1 MLAWRAWYA
10 LVSRKGLPPTPRART
25 LTFARTSAR
34 KSRARAGGG
43 LARIEERGARAGP
56 VRRAGGGL
64 SLQTFAAFQVRDFRL
79 LWFNNFSYA
88 LVQGILRFAFP
99 WLVIEALLARDFF
112 LGAVSFALGVPVLF
126 LALPVGVLS
135 DRWDRRMLL
144 FVSQFLV
151 LAASLLTAV
160 LIWMDLMSI
169 AMSMVMALFAGV
181 GIAIGQP
188 VRQALI
194 PAVVPKE
201 RLMNAI
207 TLNSLG
213 QNVSQ
218 IAGPALGGAAILIW
232 GIGGSFAL
240 QAALVGAGVFFLIPL
255 RIPERA
261 PSPVANGET
270 GAPTRSRLSILF
282 SDIFEGFRFIAFKN
296 AEIRVLFILLLASA
310 LVIMGPWQ
318 TLLPR
323 IGQAQLEQNA
333 LWTSML
339 FAFMGVGT
347 IVSSL
352 ILASIP
358 RIANAGGWFSLTLVI
373 GGSLAVGIGLSESY
387 ALTVV
392 LMVLSGFNAGFF
404 MNLNLTLIQSHTP
417 GDVMGRVMAIYTL
430 MLQGGSPFGG
440 LLAGLGAEWL
450 TAGGWFALCG
460 GAIAAVAVVFLVT
473 QPGLRRMP
481 SHPEAP
487 AAAPADAGSG

>member
-1 MLAWRAWYA
+1 M
-10 LVSRKGLPPTPRART
+10 
-25 LTFARTSAR
+25 
-34 KSRARAGGG
+34 
-43 LARIEERGARAGP
+43 
-56 VRRAGGGL
+56 
-64 SLQTFAAFQVRDFRL
+64 RDFRL

-151 LAASLLTAV
+151 LAASLLTAILV
-160 LIWMDLMSI
+160 WIDVMTVAV
-169 AMSMVMALFAGV
+169 AMAMALFAGV
-181 GIAIGQP
+181 GIAVGQP

-218 IAGPALGGAAILIW
+218 IGGPALGGAAIALW

-240 QAALVGAGVFFLIPL
+240 QAMLVGVGVFFIIPL

-261 PSPVANGET
+261 PAVATGGE
-270 GAPTRSRLSILF
+270 GRADQSRLRVML
-282 SDIFEGFRFIAFKN
+282 SDIFEGFRFIVFKN
-296 AEIRVLFILLLASA
+296 AQIRVLFILLLASA

-323 IGQAQLEQNA
+323 IGQAQLDQGA
-333 LWTSML
+333 FWTAML

-440 LLAGLGAEWL
+440 LLAGIGAEWL

-487 AAAPADAGSG
+487 PAAPADAGSG

>member
-1 MLAWRAWYA
+1 M
-10 LVSRKGLPPTPRART
+10 
-25 LTFARTSAR
+25 
-34 KSRARAGGG
+34 GG
-43 LARIEERGARAGP
+43 LARLTEERGSPTRSARR
-56 VRRAGGGL
+56 VGGGL
-64 SLQTFAAFQVRDFRL
+64 SLQTFAAFELRDFRL
-79 LWFNNFSYA
+79 LWLNNFSYA

-135 DRWDRRMLL
+135 DRWDRRVLL
-144 FVSQFLV
+144 FVSQFVVLV
-151 LAASLLTAV
+151 ASLLAAV
-160 LIWMDLMSI
+160 LIWVD
-169 AMSMVMALFAGV
+169 AMTLGMAMVMALFAGV

-194 PAVVPKE
+194 PAVVPSH

-218 IAGPALGGAAILIW
+218 ISGPALGGAAIALW
-232 GIGGSFAL
+232 GIGGSFGL
-240 QAALVGAGVFFLIPL
+240 QAVLVAIGVLFIIPL
-255 RIPERA
+255 RIPPRA
-261 PSPVANGET
+261 PSTVPSEEA
-270 GAPTRSRLSILF
+270 GAPSQSRLTVLF
-282 SDIFEGFRFIAFKN
+282 NDIFEGFRFIAFKN

-323 IGQAQLEQNA
+323 IGQAQLGQGA
-333 LWTSML
+333 FWTSML

-358 RIANAGGWFSLTLVI
+358 RIPNAGGWFSLTLVI
-373 GGSLAVGIGLSESY
+373 GGGLAVGIGLSHSY
-387 ALTVV
+387 PLTV
-392 LMVLSGFNAGFF
+392 LFMVLSGFNAGFF

-440 LLAGLGAEWL
+440 LLAGIGAEWL

-460 GAIAAVAVVFLVT
+460 GVIAAVAAVFLVT
-473 QPGLRRMP
+473 QPRLRRMP
-481 SHPEAP
+481 SHPETP
-487 AAAPADAGSG
+487 VAASADAGSG

>member
-1 MLAWRAWYA
+1 MTRQTDAPG
-10 LVSRKGLPPTPRART
+10 SRSDSPRPQGRRPT
-25 LTFARTSAR
+25 LETFASF
-34 KSRARAGGG
+34 
-43 LARIEERGARAGP
+43 
-56 VRRAGGGL
+56 
-64 SLQTFAAFQVRDFRL
+64 SLRDFRL
-79 LWFNNFSYA
+79 LWLNNFSYA

-112 LGAVSFALGVPVLF
+112 LGAISFALGVPVLF

-135 DRWDRRMLL
+135 DRWDRRLLL
-144 FVSQFLV
+144 FVSQFVV

-160 LIWMDLMSI
+160 LIWAGVMTI
-169 AMSMVMALFAGV
+169 ALSMAMALFAGV

-194 PAVVPKE
+194 PAAVPPD

-218 IAGPALGGAAILIW
+218 IAGPAFGGAAIALW
-232 GIGGSFAL
+232 GIGGSFGL
-240 QAALVGAGVFFLIPL
+240 QAVLVGVGLLFLIPL
-255 RIPERA
+255 RIPERPA
-261 PSPVANGET
+261 AGMPRLAVSGE
-270 GAPTRSRLSILF
+270 RSRFSLML
-282 SDIFEGFRFIAFKN
+282 SDIVEGFRFIVFKN
-296 AEIRVLFILLLASA
+296 AQIRVLFILLLASA

-323 IGQAQLEQNA
+323 IGQMQLEQGA
-333 LWTSML
+333 FWTSML

-373 GGSLAVGIGLSESY
+373 GGSLAVGIGLSHDY
-387 ALTVV
+387 WLTVL

-440 LLAGLGAEWL
+440 LLAGLGAEW
-450 TAGGWFALCG
+450 TSAGVWFALSG
-460 GAIAAVAVVFLVT
+460 AAVAAVAAVFLLT
-473 QPGLRRMP
+473 QPSLRRMP
-481 SHPEAP
+481 SHPETPVAQGGEP
-487 AAAPADAGSG
+487 AARERSGRAAEPSAGG

>member
-1 MLAWRAWYA
+1 M
-10 LVSRKGLPPTPRART
+10 
-25 LTFARTSAR
+25 
-34 KSRARAGGG
+34 GG
-43 LARIEERGARAGP
+43 LARLTEERGSPTRSARR
-56 VRRAGGGL
+56 VGGGL
-64 SLQTFAAFQVRDFRL
+64 SLQTFAAFELRDFRL
-79 LWFNNFSYA
+79 LWLNNFSYA

-135 DRWDRRMLL
+135 DRWDRRVLL
-144 FVSQFLV
+144 FVSQFVVLV
-151 LAASLLTAV
+151 ASLLAAV
-160 LIWMDLMSI
+160 LIWVD
-169 AMSMVMALFAGV
+169 AMTLGMAMVMALFAGV

-194 PAVVPKE
+194 PAVVPSH

-218 IAGPALGGAAILIW
+218 ISGPALGGAAIALW
-232 GIGGSFAL
+232 GIGGSFGL
-240 QAALVGAGVFFLIPL
+240 QAVLVAIGVLFIIPL
-255 RIPERA
+255 RIPPRA
-261 PSPVANGET
+261 PSTVPSEEA
-270 GAPTRSRLSILF
+270 GAPSQSRLTVLF
-282 SDIFEGFRFIAFKN
+282 NDIFEGFRFIAFKN

-323 IGQAQLEQNA
+323 IGQAQLGQGA
-333 LWTSML
+333 FWTSML

-358 RIANAGGWFSLTLVI
+358 RIPNAGGWFSLTLVI
-373 GGSLAVGIGLSESY
+373 GGGLAVGIGLSHSY
-387 ALTVV
+387 PLTV
-392 LMVLSGFNAGFF
+392 LFMVLSGFNAGFF

-440 LLAGLGAEWL
+440 LLAGIGAEWL
-450 TAGGWFALCG
+450 TAGGWFSLCG
-460 GAIAAVAVVFLVT
+460 GVIAAVAAVFLVT
-473 QPGLRRMP
+473 QPRLRRMP
-481 SHPEAP
+481 SHPETP
-487 AAAPADAGSG
+487 VAASADAGSG

>member
-1 MLAWRAWYA
+1 VGYLARLTDGRGSRA
-10 LVSRKGLPPTPRART
+10 G
-25 LTFARTSAR
+25 SAR
-34 KSRARAGGG
+34 AAGT
-43 LARIEERGARAGP
+43 
-56 VRRAGGGL
+56 GL

-151 LAASLLTAV
+151 LAASLLTAILV
-160 LIWMDLMSI
+160 WIDVMTVAV
-169 AMSMVMALFAGV
+169 AMAMALFAGV
-181 GIAIGQP
+181 GIAVGQP

-218 IAGPALGGAAILIW
+218 IGGPALGGAAIALW

-240 QAALVGAGVFFLIPL
+240 QAMLVGVGVFFIIPL

-261 PSPVANGET
+261 PAVANDGE
-270 GAPTRSRLSILF
+270 GRADQSRLRVMLG
-282 SDIFEGFRFIAFKN
+282 DIFEGFRFIVFKN
-296 AEIRVLFILLLASA
+296 AQIRVLFILLLASA

-323 IGQAQLEQNA
+323 IGQAQLDQGA
-333 LWTSML
+333 FWTAML

-440 LLAGLGAEWL
+440 LLAGIGAEWL

>member
-1 MLAWRAWYA
+1 M
-10 LVSRKGLPPTPRART
+10 
-25 LTFARTSAR
+25 
-34 KSRARAGGG
+34 GG
-43 LARIEERGARAGP
+43 LARLTEERGSPTRSARR
-56 VRRAGGGL
+56 VGGGL
-64 SLQTFAAFQVRDFRL
+64 SLQTFAAFELRDFRL
-79 LWFNNFSYA
+79 LWLNNFSYA

-99 WLVIEALLARDFF
+99 WLVIEALLAGNIA

-135 DRWDRRMLL
+135 DRWDRRVLL
-144 FVSQFLV
+144 FVSQFVVLV
-151 LAASLLTAV
+151 ASLLAAV
-160 LIWMDLMSI
+160 LIWVD
-169 AMSMVMALFAGV
+169 AMTVGMAMVMALFAGV

-194 PAVVPKE
+194 PAVVPSH

-218 IAGPALGGAAILIW
+218 ISGPALGGAAIALW
-232 GIGGSFAL
+232 GIGGSFGL
-240 QAALVGAGVFFLIPL
+240 QAVLVAIGVLFIIPL
-255 RIPERA
+255 RIPPRA
-261 PSPVANGET
+261 PSTVPSEEA
-270 GAPTRSRLSILF
+270 GAPSQSRLTVLF
-282 SDIFEGFRFIAFKN
+282 NDIFEGFRFIAFKN
-296 AEIRVLFILLLASA
+296 AEIRVLFILLLASS

-323 IGQAQLEQNA
+323 IGQAQLGQGA
-333 LWTSML
+333 FWTSML

-358 RIANAGGWFSLTLVI
+358 RIPNAGGWFSLTLVI
-373 GGSLAVGIGLSESY
+373 GGGLAVGIGLSHSY
-387 ALTVV
+387 PLTV
-392 LMVLSGFNAGFF
+392 LFMVLSGFNAGFF

-440 LLAGLGAEWL
+440 LLAGIGAEWL

-460 GAIAAVAVVFLVT
+460 GVIAAVAAVFLVT
-473 QPGLRRMP
+473 QPRLRRMP
-481 SHPEAP
+481 SHPETP
-487 AAAPADAGSG
+487 VAASADAGSG

>member
-1 MLAWRAWYA
+1 MRFARHRRGAYVDVRERVRRAALA
-10 LVSRKGLPPTPRART
+10 LV
-25 LTFARTSAR
+25 
-34 KSRARAGGG
+34 GG
-43 LARIEERGARAGP
+43 LAGSIDGRGARTRPA
-56 VRRAGGGL
+56 RRAGGGL

-151 LAASLLTAV
+151 LGASLLTAA
-160 LIWMDLMSI
+160 LIWMDVMSVAL
-169 AMSMVMALFAGV
+169 AMAMALFAGV
-181 GIAIGQP
+181 GIAVGQP

-194 PAVVPKE
+194 PAVVPSD

-218 IAGPALGGAAILIW
+218 IAGPALGGAAIALW
-232 GIGGSFAL
+232 GIGGSFGL
-240 QAALVGAGVFFLIPL
+240 QAILVAAGVLFIIPL
-255 RIPERA
+255 RIPERTLVV
-261 PSPVANGET
+261 PNGAAAT
-270 GAPTRSRLSILF
+270 GRSRLSVML
-282 SDIFEGFRFIAFKN
+282 SDIFEGFHFIAFKN
-296 AEIRVLFILLLASA
+296 AQIRVLFILLLASA

-323 IGQAQLEQNA
+323 IGQAQLEQGA
-333 LWTSML
+333 FWTSML

-373 GGSLAVGIGLSESY
+373 GGSLAVGIGLSDSY
-387 ALTVV
+387 PLTVV
-392 LMVLSGFNAGFF
+392 FMVLSGFNAGFF

-440 LLAGLGAEWL
+440 LLAGVGAEWL

-460 GAIAAVAVVFLVT
+460 GAIAAVAAVFLIT

-481 SHPEAP
+481 SHPETP
-487 AAAPADAGSG
+487 AAASADAGSG

>member
-1 MLAWRAWYA
+1 MVPAAGGARLPVA
-10 LVSRKGLPPTPRART
+10 LGGRT
-25 LTFARTSAR
+25 LTFARTSAL

-43 LARIEERGARAGP
+43 LARIEERGAGAGP
-56 VRRAGGGL
+56 ARLAGRGL
-64 SLQTFAAFQVRDFRL
+64 NLQTFAAFELRDFRL
-79 LWFNNFSYA
+79 LWLNNFSYA

-135 DRWDRRMLL
+135 DRWDRRVLL

-151 LAASLLTAV
+151 LAASSLTAI
-160 LIWMDLMSI
+160 LIWVDVMTIGM
-169 AMSMVMALFAGV
+169 AMVMALFAGV
-181 GIAIGQP
+181 GIAVGQP

-194 PAVVPKE
+194 PAVVPSH

-218 IAGPALGGAAILIW
+218 IGGPALGGIAITLW
-232 GIGGSFAL
+232 GIGGSFGL
-240 QAALVGAGVFFLIPL
+240 QAVLVAVGVLFIIPL
-255 RIPERA
+255 RIPPRA
-261 PSPVANGET
+261 PSPVPSAEA
-270 GAPTRSRLSILF
+270 GAPVRSRLTVLF

-296 AEIRVLFILLLASA
+296 AEIRVLFILLLASS

-323 IGQAQLEQNA
+323 IGQAQLGQGA
-333 LWTSML
+333 FWTSML

-358 RIANAGGWFSLTLVI
+358 RIRNAGGWFSLTLVI
-373 GGSLAVGIGLSESY
+373 GGALAVGIGFSHSY
-387 ALTVV
+387 LLTV
-392 LMVLSGFNAGFF
+392 LFMVLSGFNAGFF

-417 GDVMGRVMAIYTL
+417 SDVMGRVMALYTL
-430 MLQGGSPFGG
+430 MLMGGAPFGG

-450 TAGGWFALCG
+450 GAGGWFSLCG
-460 GAIAAVAVVFLVT
+460 AAIAVVALVFLIT

-481 SHPEAP
+481 SHPEPP
-487 AAAPADAGSG
+487 AAAPADTGSG

>member
-1 MLAWRAWYA
+1 M
-10 LVSRKGLPPTPRART
+10 
-25 LTFARTSAR
+25 
-34 KSRARAGGG
+34 
-43 LARIEERGARAGP
+43 
-56 VRRAGGGL
+56 
-64 SLQTFAAFQVRDFRL
+64 RDFRL

-151 LAASLLTAV
+151 LAASLLTAILV
-160 LIWMDLMSI
+160 WVDVMTVAV
-169 AMSMVMALFAGV
+169 AMAMALFAGV
-181 GIAIGQP
+181 GIAVGQP

-194 PAVVPKE
+194 PAVVPQE

-218 IAGPALGGAAILIW
+218 IAGPALGGAAIALW

-240 QAALVGAGVFFLIPL
+240 QAMLVGVGVFFIIPL

-261 PSPVANGET
+261 PAVPTGGE
-270 GAPTRSRLSILF
+270 GRADQSRLRVML
-282 SDIFEGFRFIAFKN
+282 SDIFEGFRFIVFKN
-296 AEIRVLFILLLASA
+296 AQIRVLFILLLASA

-323 IGQAQLEQNA
+323 IGQAQLEQGA
-333 LWTSML
+333 FWTAML

-387 ALTVV
+387 ALTVA

-440 LLAGLGAEWL
+440 LLAGIGAEWL

>member
-1 MLAWRAWYA
+1 MVRARGAARFARHGRGAYVDVRGSVRRAALA
-10 LVSRKGLPPTPRART
+10 LV
-25 LTFARTSAR
+25 
-34 KSRARAGGG
+34 GG
-43 LARIEERGARAGP
+43 LAQTTERGARAGSARP
-56 VRRAGGGL
+56 AGGGL

-99 WLVIEALLARDFF
+99 WLLIEALLARDFF

-151 LAASLLTAV
+151 LGAS
-160 LIWMDLMSI
+160 
-169 AMSMVMALFAGV
+169 LFAGV
-181 GIAIGQP
+181 GIAVGQP

-194 PAVVPKE
+194 PAVVPPE

-218 IAGPALGGAAILIW
+218 IGGPALGGAAIALW
-232 GIGGSFAL
+232 GIGGSFGL
-240 QAALVGAGVFFLIPL
+240 QAMLVGIGVFFIIPL
-255 RIPERA
+255 RIPNRA
-261 PSPVANGET
+261 PAAQPAGVAVASRSPLRVM
-270 GAPTRSRLSILF
+270 LH
-282 SDIFEGFRFIAFKN
+282 DIFEGFRFIVFKN
-296 AEIRVLFILLLASA
+296 AQIRVLFILLLLSA

-323 IGQAQLEQNA
+323 IGQAQLGQGA
-333 LWTSML
+333 FWTAML

-373 GGSLAVGIGLSESY
+373 GGSLAVGIGLSDSY
-387 ALTVV
+387 PLTVV
-392 LMVLSGFNAGFF
+392 FMVLSGFNAGFF

-440 LLAGLGAEWL
+440 LLAGVGAEWL

-460 GAIAAVAVVFLVT
+460 GAIAAVALVFLIT

-481 SHPEAP
+481 SHPETP
-487 AAAPADAGSG
+487 AAASADAGSG

>member
-1 MLAWRAWYA
+1 MAE
-10 LVSRKGLPPTPRART
+10 
-25 LTFARTSAR
+25 
-34 KSRARAGGG
+34 
-43 LARIEERGARAGP
+43 RIDERGARAAP
-56 VRRAGGGL
+56 ARRAGGGL
-64 SLQTFAAFQVRDFRL
+64 SLNTFAAFELRDFRL

-135 DRWDRRMLL
+135 DRWDRRVLL
-144 FVSQFLV
+144 FVSQFVV
-151 LAASLLTAV
+151 LGASLLTAV
-160 LIWMDLMSI
+160 LIWMDVMTVGV
-169 AMSMVMALFAGV
+169 SMAMALFAGV

-194 PAVVPKE
+194 PAVVPAD

-218 IAGPALGGAAILIW
+218 IAGPALGGAAIALW

-255 RIPERA
+255 RIPARA
-261 PSPVANGET
+261 PAAPARAQAAGARSPLRAM
-270 GAPTRSRLSILF
+270 L
-282 SDIFEGFRFIAFKN
+282 SDIFEGFRFITFGN

-323 IGQAQLEQNA
+323 IGQAQLEQGA
-333 LWTSML
+333 FWTSML

-358 RIANAGGWFSLTLVI
+358 RIQNAGGWFSLTLVI

-387 ALTVV
+387 PLTV
-392 LMVLSGFNAGFF
+392 LFMVLSGFNAGFF

-440 LLAGLGAEWL
+440 LLAGVGAEWL

-460 GAIAAVAVVFLVT
+460 GAIAAVALVFLIT

-481 SHPEAP
+481 SHPETPAP
-487 AAAPADAGSG
+487 APADAGSG

>member
-1 MLAWRAWYA
+1 M
-10 LVSRKGLPPTPRART
+10 V
-25 LTFARTSAR
+25 
-34 KSRARAGGG
+34 RAGGG
-43 LARIEERGARAGP
+43 ERFARHRRGAYVDVRDSVRRAASALVGGLAEATERDARAGP

-64 SLQTFAAFQVRDFRL
+64 GQHTFAAFDLRDFRL
-79 LWFNNFSYA
+79 LWANNFSYA

-112 LGAVSFALGVPVLF
+112 LGAISFALGVPVLF

-135 DRWDRRMLL
+135 DRWDRRVLL
-144 FVSQFLV
+144 FASQFLV
-151 LAASLLTAV
+151 LASSVLTAV
-160 LIWMDLMSI
+160 LIWAGVMSVGL
-169 AMSMVMALFAGV
+169 AMAMALFAGV
-181 GIAIGQP
+181 GIAVGQP

-194 PAVVPKE
+194 PAVVPPE

-218 IAGPALGGAAILIW
+218 IAGPALGGAAIALW
-232 GIGGSFAL
+232 GIGGSFGL
-240 QAALVGAGVFFLIPL
+240 QAVLVGIGVFFLIPL

-261 PSPVANGET
+261 AAAVARPVTPGERSPLRVM
-270 GAPTRSRLSILF
+270 LD
-282 SDIFEGFRFIAFKN
+282 DIREGFRFIVFKN

-318 TLLPR
+318 ALLPR
-323 IGQAQLEQNA
+323 IGQMQLEQGA
-333 LWTSML
+333 FWTSML

-358 RIANAGGWFSLTLVI
+358 RIPNAGGWFSLTLVI

-387 ALTVV
+387 PLTVV
-392 LMVLSGFNAGFF
+392 FMVLSGFNAGFF

-440 LLAGLGAEWL
+440 LLAGLGAEW
-450 TAGGWFALCG
+450 TSAGAWFAICG
-460 GAIAAVAVVFLVT
+460 AAVAAVAAVFLIT
-473 QPGLRRMP
+473 QPSLRRMP
-481 SHPEAP
+481 SHPETP
-487 AAAPADAGSG
+487 VAAPADAGSG

>member
-1 MLAWRAWYA
+1 M
-10 LVSRKGLPPTPRART
+10 VRARGAAR
-25 LTFARTSAR
+25 FARHGPGAYVDVRGSVR
-34 KSRARAGGG
+34 RAALAPVGG
-43 LARIEERGARAGP
+43 LAETTERGARAGP

-64 SLQTFAAFQVRDFRL
+64 SLQTFAAFELRDFRL

-99 WLVIEALLARDFF
+99 WLLIETLLARDFF

-135 DRWDRRMLL
+135 DRWDRRMLM

-151 LAASLLTAV
+151 LAASVLTAV
-160 LIWMDLMSI
+160 LIWIGVMTVPW
-169 AMSMVMALFAGV
+169 AMVMALFAGV
-181 GIAIGQP
+181 GIAVGQP

-194 PAVVPKE
+194 PAVVPPE

-218 IAGPALGGAAILIW
+218 IAGPALGGAVIALW
-232 GIGGSFAL
+232 GIGGSFGL
-240 QAALVGAGVFFLIPL
+240 QAILVGVGVLFIIPL

-261 PSPVANGET
+261 APVPAAAAALAGPSPLRVM
-270 GAPTRSRLSILF
+270 L
-282 SDIFEGFRFIAFKN
+282 SDIFEGFRFITFGN
-296 AEIRVLFILLLASA
+296 AQIRVLFILLLASA

-323 IGQAQLEQNA
+323 IGQEQLEQGA
-333 LWTSML
+333 FWTSML

-373 GGSLAVGIGLSESY
+373 GGSLAVGIGLSDSY
-387 ALTVV
+387 PLTV
-392 LMVLSGFNAGFF
+392 LFMVLSGFNAGFF

-440 LLAGLGAEWL
+440 LLAGVGAEW
-450 TAGGWFALCG
+450 TSAGAWFALCG
-460 GAIAAVAVVFLVT
+460 GAVAAVALVFLIT

-481 SHPEAP
+481 SHPETPAP
-487 AAAPADAGSG
+487 ASADAGSG

>member
-1 MLAWRAWYA
+1 MVAGEPACAYVDVRERVGAALA
-10 LVSRKGLPPTPRART
+10 LVVALAQATEREVRARPV
-25 LTFARTSAR
+25 RQ
-34 KSRARAGGG
+34 AGGG
-43 LARIEERGARAGP
+43 LN
-56 VRRAGGGL
+56 V
-64 SLQTFAAFQVRDFRL
+64 QTFAAFGLRDFRL
-79 LWFNNFSYA
+79 LWLNNFSYA

-99 WLVIEALLARDFF
+99 WLLIETLLARDFF

-135 DRWDRRMLL
+135 DRWDRRMLM

-151 LAASLLTAV
+151 LASSVLTAV
-160 LIWMDLMSI
+160 LIWVGVMTVPW
-169 AMSMVMALFAGV
+169 AMVMALFAGV
-181 GIAIGQP
+181 GIAVGQP

-194 PAVVPKE
+194 PAVVPPE

-218 IAGPALGGAAILIW
+218 IAGPALGGAVIALW
-232 GIGGSFAL
+232 GIGGSFGL
-240 QAALVGAGVFFLIPL
+240 QAILVGIGVLFIIPL
-255 RIPERA
+255 RIPQRA
-261 PSPVANGET
+261 PAAPVAAMAEGGPSPLRVMLN
-270 GAPTRSRLSILF
+270 
-282 SDIFEGFRFIAFKN
+282 DIFEGFRFITFGN
-296 AEIRVLFILLLASA
+296 AQIRVLFILLLASA

-323 IGQAQLEQNA
+323 IGQEQLEQGA
-333 LWTSML
+333 FWTAML

-373 GGSLAVGIGLSESY
+373 GGSLAVGIGLSDSY
-387 ALTVV
+387 PLTV
-392 LMVLSGFNAGFF
+392 LFMALSGFNAGFF

-417 GDVMGRVMAIYTL
+417 GAVMGRVMAIYTL

-440 LLAGLGAEWL
+440 LLAGVGAEWL

-460 GAIAAVAVVFLVT
+460 AAIAAVALGFLIT

-481 SHPEAP
+481 SHPEP
-487 AAAPADAGSG
+487 PSPAPADAGSG

>member
-1 MLAWRAWYA
+1 MVRARGTARFARHRRGAYVDVRESVRRAALA
-10 LVSRKGLPPTPRART
+10 LV
-25 LTFARTSAR
+25 
-34 KSRARAGGG
+34 GG
-43 LARIEERGARAGP
+43 LARATERGARTGSA
-56 VRRAGGGL
+56 RRAGGGL
-64 SLQTFAAFQVRDFRL
+64 SLQTFAAFQLRDFRL
-79 LWFNNFSYA
+79 LWLNNFSYA

-99 WLVIEALLARDFF
+99 WLLIETLLARDFF

-135 DRWDRRMLL
+135 DRWDRRMLM

-151 LAASLLTAV
+151 LAASVLTAV
-160 LIWMDLMSI
+160 LIWIGVMTVPW
-169 AMSMVMALFAGV
+169 AMVMALFAGV
-181 GIAIGQP
+181 GIAVGQP

-194 PAVVPKE
+194 PAVVPSE

-218 IAGPALGGAAILIW
+218 IAGPALGGAVIALW
-232 GIGGSFAL
+232 GIGGSFGL
-240 QAALVGAGVFFLIPL
+240 QAILVGVGVLFIIPL
-255 RIPERA
+255 RIPQRA
-261 PSPVANGET
+261 ATAPAAASLAGPSPLRAM
-270 GAPTRSRLSILF
+270 L
-282 SDIFEGFRFIAFKN
+282 SDIFEGFRFITFGN
-296 AEIRVLFILLLASA
+296 AQIRVLFILLLASA

-323 IGQAQLEQNA
+323 IGQEQLEQGA
-333 LWTSML
+333 FWTSML

-373 GGSLAVGIGLSESY
+373 GGSLAVGIGLSDSY
-387 ALTVV
+387 PLTV
-392 LMVLSGFNAGFF
+392 LFMVLSGFNAGFF

-440 LLAGLGAEWL
+440 LLAGLGAEW
-450 TAGGWFALCG
+450 TSAGAWFALCG
-460 GAIAAVAVVFLVT
+460 GAVAAVALVFLIT

-481 SHPEAP
+481 SHPEPP